1 MFTPPQK
8 KKKPTIL
15 KHPFLEDII
24 IKKTTN
30 QKIYNRIKKISEWGC
45 VFSGLFESSHM
56 QYEYQRDTGPN
67 GEPSLAEMTQKAIEI
82 LGRNDKGFFLLV
94 EGKMK
99 WLL

>member
-8 KKKPTIL
+8 KKPTII
-15 KHPFLEDII
+15 KHPFLEDMI
-24 IKKTTN
+24 IKNN
-30 QKIYNRIKKISEWGC
+30 QPKNIQPNEKISDWGC

>member
-1 MFTPPQK
+1 M
-8 KKKPTIL
+8 
-15 KHPFLEDII
+15 
-24 IKKTTN
+24 
-30 QKIYNRIKKISEWGC
+30 KKISDWGCVFC